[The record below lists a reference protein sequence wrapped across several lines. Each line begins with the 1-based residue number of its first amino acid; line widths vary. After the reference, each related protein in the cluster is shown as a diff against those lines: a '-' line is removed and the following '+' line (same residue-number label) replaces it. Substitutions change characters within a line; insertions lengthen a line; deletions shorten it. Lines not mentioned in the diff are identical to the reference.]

1 MAEVGR
7 LTLHEHSPFTIFAA
21 SNSVLMKESQF
32 WVRLRSLWRAEA
44 KNMVAI
50 ILGIAVYAIGF
61 TIFILPHHVVI
72 GGMAGLGALVFY
84 ATSGLIPVA
93 VTMYGTNIILLAVSY
108 KYLGKGFVFRTIFGM
123 TVASIFIGSL
133 EGYFTSHPPLVADAT
148 LSVLLG
154 AMLLGVGIG
163 IYYSHH
169 GTTGGT
175 DIVAAVMSKL
185 SNVSVGRVMMIV
197 DMSIVACSF
206 FLPFDGDMEARVQA
220 RTQTILYGWI
230 AIFLYSYITDKF
242 LNEGRQ
248 TVQFIILSDNWA
260 QIAYRITHE
269 AKRGVTT
276 LDAAGYWTG
285 MGRKM
290 LLVWCRKPDTY
301 QIYQIVKEE
310 DPTAY
315 ITTSFVQSVY
325 GNGFDTLRIKDK
337 KRK

>member
-1 MAEVGR
+1 
-7 LTLHEHSPFTIFAA
+7 
-21 SNSVLMKESQF
+21 MKESQF

-185 SNVSVGRVMMIV
+185 SNVSVGRVMMVV

-248 TVQFIILSDNWA
+248 TVQFFILSDNWA

-276 LDAAGYWTG
+276 LDGAGYWTG

-315 ITTSFVQSVY
+315 ITTSFVRSVY
-325 GNGFDTLRIKDK
+325 GNGFDTLRIKDT

>member
-1 MAEVGR
+1 
-7 LTLHEHSPFTIFAA
+7 
-21 SNSVLMKESQF
+21 MKESQF
-32 WVRLRSLWRAEA
+32 WARLRSLWRAEA

-93 VTMYGTNIILLAVSY
+93 VTMYGTNILLLALSY
-108 KYLGKGFVFRTIFGM
+108 RYLGKGFVFRTIFGM

-301 QIYQIVKEE
+301 QIYQIVKDE

-315 ITTSFVQSVY
+315 ITTSFVRSVY

>member
-1 MAEVGR
+1 MSLAFHY
-7 LTLHEHSPFTIFAA
+7 LCISI
-21 SNSVLMKESQF
+21 SVLMKESLF
-32 WVRLRSLWRAEA
+32 GARLRSLWRAEA

-50 ILGIAVYAIGF
+50 VLGIAIYAIGF

-72 GGMAGLGALVFY
+72 GGMAGLGTLVFY
-84 ATSGLIPVA
+84 ATSGLVPVA
-93 VTMYGTNIILLAVSY
+93 VTMYGTNIILLALSY

-123 TVASIFIGSL
+123 TVASIFIGSM
-133 EGYFTSHPPLVADAT
+133 EGYFTTHPPLVADAT

-154 AMLLGVGIG
+154 AMMLGVSIG

-175 DIVAAVMSKL
+175 DIVAAVISKL

-206 FLPFDGDMEARVQA
+206 FLPFEGDMEARVQA

-248 TVQFIILSDNWA
+248 TVLFIILSDNWA

-276 LDAAGYWTG
+276 LDGAGYWTG
-285 MGRKM
+285 MGRKI

-301 QIYQIVKEE
+301 QIYQIVEEE
-310 DPTAY
+310 DPAAY
-315 ITTSFVQSVY
+315 ITTSFVRSVY